1 MKRYFLMI
9 PLICLICLEAEAKE
23 NSLRT
28 FRFVEASNI
37 FEKDG
42 LPPKIVMVLDIFC
55 NEELAQVIRHEKTN
69 PKSNK
74 VTIAVGALVQENLFS
89 SCAGKKRKL
98 TVEAGTTF
106 SGREY
111 EISRIKN

>member
-1 MKRYFLMI
+1 MKSYCLMV
-9 PLICLICLEAEAKE
+9 PLICLICSVAQAKE

-28 FRFVEASNI
+28 IRFVEASSI
-37 FEKDG
+37 YEKDG
-42 LPPKIVMVLDIFC
+42 LPPKIMMVFDIFC
-55 NEELAQVIRHEKTN
+55 NEELAQVIRHEKTD

-89 SCAGKKRKL
+89 SCTGIKRKL

-111 EISRIKN
+111 EIIRIKN